1 MCFNAFVIE
10 LKRIWIMLMGVIINT
25 TGVVLSAMW
34 CIDDWLLAHCTRAL
48 FHGHFNNVNKY
59 C

>member
-34 CIDDWLLAHCTRAL
+34 CIDD
-48 FHGHFNNVNKY
+48 
-59 C
+59 